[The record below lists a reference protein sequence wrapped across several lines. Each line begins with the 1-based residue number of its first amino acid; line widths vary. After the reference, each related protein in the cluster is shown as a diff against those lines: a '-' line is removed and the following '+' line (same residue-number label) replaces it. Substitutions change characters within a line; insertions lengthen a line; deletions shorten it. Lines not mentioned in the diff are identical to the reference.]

1 MAQILIADDH
11 AVVRRGVKQILEE
24 EPGLKVLG
32 QATNGYEVIQNIQE
46 KNWDILILDITLPDR
61 NGLDVLKEVKSLRPD
76 LPVLILSIHPEEEF
90 AVRALKLK
98 ASGYV
103 AKGSVPEELVLA
115 TKMILKGHKYIS
127 PSLTEKIASYLELDN
142 DIEKSLHEILSKR
155 EKEVLIMIAS
165 GKRITDIAEI
175 MYLSVKTVSTYR
187 KRILEKL
194 NLKTTAGLIRYA
206 IENCLV
212 D

>member
-32 QATNGYEVIQNIQE
+32 QATNGYEVIQKIQE

-90 AVRALKLK
+90 AIRALKLK

-142 DIEKSLHEILSKR
+142 DIEKSLHERLSKR

-165 GKRITDIAEI
+165 GKSITDIAEAI
-175 MYLSVKTVSTYR
+175 YLSVKTVSTYR

>member
-115 TKMILKGHKYIS
+115 TKMILKGHRYIS

-206 IENCLV
+206 IENSLE

>member
-32 QATNGYEVIQNIQE
+32 QATNGYEVIQKIQE

-115 TKMILKGHKYIS
+115 TKMILKGHRYIS

-142 DIEKSLHEILSKR
+142 DIEKSLHERLSKR

-165 GKRITDIAEI
+165 GKSITDIAEAI
-175 MYLSVKTVSTYR
+175 YLSAKTVSTYR

>member
-11 AVVRRGVKQILEE
+11 AVVRRGVKEILEE

-61 NGLDVLKEVKSLRPD
+61 NGLDILKEVKMLRPD
-76 LPVLILSIHPEEEF
+76 LPVLILSMHPEEVF

-98 ASGYV
+98 AAGYV
-103 AKGSVPEELVLA
+103 TKGSVPEELVLA
-115 TKMILKGHKYIS
+115 IKMVLNGHIYIS
-127 PSLTEKIASYLELDN
+127 PSLSEKLASYLELDN
-142 DIEKSLHEILSKR
+142 DIEEPLHERLSKR

-165 GKRITDIAEI
+165 GKSIKDIAEEI
-175 MYLSVKTVSTYR
+175 YLSVKTVSTYR

-206 IENCLV
+206 IENYLV

>member
-1 MAQILIADDH
+1 MARILIADDH

-115 TKMILKGHKYIS
+115 TKMILKGHRYIS

-142 DIEKSLHEILSKR
+142 DIEKSLHERLSKR

-165 GKRITDIAEI
+165 GKSITDIAEAI
-175 MYLSVKTVSTYR
+175 YLSAKTVSTYR

>member
-1 MAQILIADDH
+1 MAKILIADDH

-32 QATNGYEVIQNIQE
+32 QATNGYEVIQKIQE

-61 NGLDVLKEVKSLRPD
+61 SGLDVLKEVKSLRPD

-206 IENCLV
+206 IENCLE

>member
-115 TKMILKGHKYIS
+115 TKMILKGHRYIS

-142 DIEKSLHEILSKR
+142 DIEKSLHERLSKR

-165 GKRITDIAEI
+165 GKSITDIAEAI
-175 MYLSVKTVSTYR
+175 YLSVKTVSTYR

-206 IENCLV
+206 IENSLE

>member
-127 PSLTEKIASYLELDN
+127 PSLTEKIAGYLELDN

-175 MYLSVKTVSTYR
+175 LYLSVKTVSTYR

-206 IENCLV
+206 IENSLE

>member
-32 QATNGYEVIQNIQE
+32 QATNGYEVIQKIQE

-115 TKMILKGHKYIS
+115 TKMILKGHRYIS

-142 DIEKSLHEILSKR
+142 DIEKSLHQRLSKR

-165 GKRITDIAEI
+165 GKSITDIAEAI
-175 MYLSVKTVSTYR
+175 YLSAKTVSTYR

>member
-115 TKMILKGHKYIS
+115 TKMILKGHRYIS

-142 DIEKSLHEILSKR
+142 DIEKSLHERLSKR

-165 GKRITDIAEI
+165 GKSITDIAEAI
-175 MYLSVKTVSTYR
+175 YLSAKTVSTYR

>member
-1 MAQILIADDH
+1 MARILIADDH

-32 QATNGYEVIQNIQE
+32 QATNGYEVIQKIQE
-46 KNWDILILDITLPDR
+46 KNWDILILDISLPDR
-61 NGLDVLKEVKSLRPD
+61 SGLDVLKEVKSLRPD

-90 AVRALKLK
+90 AARALKLK

-142 DIEKSLHEILSKR
+142 DIEKSLHERLSKR

-165 GKRITDIAEI
+165 GKRITDIAEAI
-175 MYLSVKTVSTYR
+175 YLSAKTVSTYR

>member
-32 QATNGYEVIQNIQE
+32 QATNGYEVIQKIQE

-115 TKMILKGHKYIS
+115 TKMILKGHRYIS

-142 DIEKSLHEILSKR
+142 DIEKSLHERLSKR

-165 GKRITDIAEI
+165 GKSITDIAEAI
-175 MYLSVKTVSTYR
+175 YLSVKTVSTYR

>member
-32 QATNGYEVIQNIQE
+32 QATNGYEVIQKIQE

-61 NGLDVLKEVKSLRPD
+61 NGLDVLKEVKSLRPY

-90 AVRALKLK
+90 AVRAIKLK

-103 AKGSVPEELVLA
+103 TKGSVPEELVLA
-115 TKMILKGHKYIS
+115 TKMILKGHRYIS

-142 DIEKSLHEILSKR
+142 DIEKSLHERLSKR

-165 GKRITDIAEI
+165 GKSITDIAEEI
-175 MYLSVKTVSTYR
+175 YLSAKTVSTYR
-187 KRILEKL
+187 KSILEKL
-194 NLKTTAGLIRYA
+194 NLKTTAGLIRYT
-206 IENCLV
+206 IENCLE

>member
-32 QATNGYEVIQNIQE
+32 QATNGYEVIQKIQE

-142 DIEKSLHEILSKR
+142 DIEKSLHERLSKR

-165 GKRITDIAEI
+165 GKSITDCQAPENR
-175 MYLSVKTVSTYR
+175 ST
-187 KRILEKL
+187 L
-194 NLKTTAGLIRYA
+194 
-206 IENCLV
+206 
-212 D
+212 

>member
-90 AVRALKLK
+90 ASRALKLK

-115 TKMILKGHKYIS
+115 TKMILKGHRYIS

-142 DIEKSLHEILSKR
+142 DIEKSLHERLSKR

-165 GKRITDIAEI
+165 GKSITDIAEAI
-175 MYLSVKTVSTYR
+175 YLSAKTVSTYR

-194 NLKTTAGLIRYA
+194 NLKTTTGLIRYA

>member
-98 ASGYV
+98 ASGDV

-115 TKMILKGHKYIS
+115 TKMILKGHRYIS

-142 DIEKSLHEILSKR
+142 DVDKSLHERLSKR

-165 GKRITDIAEI
+165 GKSIKSISEQ
-175 MYLSVKTVSTYR
+175 MYLSPKTVSTYR
-187 KRILEKL
+187 ARILEKL

>member
-1 MAQILIADDH
+1 MARILIADDH

-32 QATNGYEVIQNIQE
+32 QATNGYEVIQKIQE

-61 NGLDVLKEVKSLRPD
+61 SGLDVLKEVKSLRTD

-206 IENCLV
+206 IENCLE

>member
-103 AKGSVPEELVLA
+103 AKGSVPEELVIA
-115 TKMILKGHKYIS
+115 TKMILKGHRYIS

-142 DIEKSLHEILSKR
+142 DIEKSLHEGLSKR

-165 GKRITDIAEI
+165 GKSIKSISEQ
-175 MYLSVKTVSTYR
+175 MYLSPKTVSTYR
-187 KRILEKL
+187 ARILEKL

>member
-32 QATNGYEVIQNIQE
+32 QATNGYEVIQKIQE

-61 NGLDVLKEVKSLRPD
+61 SGLDVLKEVKSLRPD

-206 IENCLV
+206 IENSLE

>member
-206 IENCLV
+206 IENCLE

>member
-115 TKMILKGHKYIS
+115 TKMILKGHRYIS

-142 DIEKSLHEILSKR
+142 DIEKSLHERLSKR

-165 GKRITDIAEI
+165 GKSIADIAEAI
-175 MYLSVKTVSTYR
+175 YLSAKTVSTYR

>member
-115 TKMILKGHKYIS
+115 TKMILKGHRYIS

-142 DIEKSLHEILSKR
+142 DIEKSLHERLSKR

-165 GKRITDIAEI
+165 GKRVTDIAEI
-175 MYLSVKTVSTYR
+175 MYLSIKTVSTYR

>member
-32 QATNGYEVIQNIQE
+32 QATNGYEVIQNIKE

-142 DIEKSLHEILSKR
+142 DIEKSLHERLSKR

>member
-1 MAQILIADDH
+1 MAEILIADDH

-142 DIEKSLHEILSKR
+142 DIEKSLHQRLSKR

-165 GKRITDIAEI
+165 GKSITDIAEAI
-175 MYLSVKTVSTYR
+175 YLSAKTVSTYR

-194 NLKTTAGLIRYA
+194 NLKTTTGLIRYA
-206 IENCLV
+206 ITQ
-212 D
+212 

>member
-115 TKMILKGHKYIS
+115 TKMILKGHRYIS
-127 PSLTEKIASYLELDN
+127 PSLTEKIAGYLELDN

>member
-32 QATNGYEVIQNIQE
+32 QATNGYEVIQKIQE

-61 NGLDVLKEVKSLRPD
+61 SGLDVLKEVKSLRPD

-206 IENCLV
+206 IENCLE

>member
-32 QATNGYEVIQNIQE
+32 QATNGYEVIQKIQE

-61 NGLDVLKEVKSLRPD
+61 SGLDVLKEVKSLRPD

-115 TKMILKGHKYIS
+115 TKMILKGHRYIS

-142 DIEKSLHEILSKR
+142 DIEKSLHERLSKR

>member
-32 QATNGYEVIQNIQE
+32 QATNGYEVIQKIQE

-206 IENCLV
+206 IENCLE

>member
-32 QATNGYEVIQNIQE
+32 QATNGYEVIQKIQE

-115 TKMILKGHKYIS
+115 TKMILKGHRYIS

-142 DIEKSLHEILSKR
+142 DIEKSLHEGLSKR

-165 GKRITDIAEI
+165 GKSIKDIAEAI
-175 MYLSVKTVSTYR
+175 YLSAKTVSTYR

>member
-115 TKMILKGHKYIS
+115 TKMILKGHRYIS

-142 DIEKSLHEILSKR
+142 DIEKSLHERLSKR

-165 GKRITDIAEI
+165 GKSIKSISEQ
-175 MYLSVKTVSTYR
+175 MYLSPKTVSTYR
-187 KRILEKL
+187 ARILEKL
-194 NLKTTAGLIRYA
+194 NLKTTTGLIRYA

>member
-90 AVRALKLK
+90 AIRALKLK

-115 TKMILKGHKYIS
+115 TKMILKGHRYIS

-165 GKRITDIAEI
+165 GKSITDIAEAI
-175 MYLSVKTVSTYR
+175 YLSVKTVSTYR

>member
-46 KNWDILILDITLPDR
+46 KNWDILILDITLPDI

-90 AVRALKLK
+90 AIRALKLK

-115 TKMILKGHKYIS
+115 TKMILKGHIYIS
-127 PSLTEKIASYLELDN
+127 PSLTEKIAGYLELDN
-142 DIEKSLHEILSKR
+142 DIEKSLHERLSKR

-165 GKRITDIAEI
+165 GKSITDIAEAI
-175 MYLSVKTVSTYR
+175 YLSVKTVSTYR

-194 NLKTTAGLIRYA
+194 NLKTTTGLIRYA